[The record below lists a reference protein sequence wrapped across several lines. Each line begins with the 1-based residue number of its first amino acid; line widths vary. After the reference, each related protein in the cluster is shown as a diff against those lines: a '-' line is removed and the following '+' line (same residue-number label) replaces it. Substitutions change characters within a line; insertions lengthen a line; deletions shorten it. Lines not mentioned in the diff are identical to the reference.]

1 VLVTVTTVVLFD
13 GGRKVAQ
20 LACLASLG
28 LLQLAGAL
36 KGCFLSVVGLTCLK
50 ITCVFTLSTYQ
61 LQLLNRLNSPSRPSR
76 PASQSPCS

>member
-1 VLVTVTTVVLFD
+1 VLVMVTTVVLFD

-36 KGCFLSVVGLTCLK
+36 KGCFLTVVGLRCLK
-50 ITCVFTLSTYQ
+50 ITCVFYFKYQ
-61 LQLLNRLNSPSRPSR
+61 LQLLNRLNSPSRP
-76 PASQSPCS
+76 ASQSSCS